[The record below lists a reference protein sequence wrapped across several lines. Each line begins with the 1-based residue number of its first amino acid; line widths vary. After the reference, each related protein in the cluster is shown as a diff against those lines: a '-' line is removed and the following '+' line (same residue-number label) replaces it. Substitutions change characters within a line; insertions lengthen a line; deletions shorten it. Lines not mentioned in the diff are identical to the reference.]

1 MIPKETQSTT
11 RKINKMGYIK
21 LKQQQQQQTSAQQR
35 KQLTEWK
42 GNTQSR
48 GKYLQII
55 SI

>member
-11 RKINKMGYIK
+11 RKINKMDYIK
-21 LKQQQQQQTSAQQR
+21 LKQQQQETFAQQR